1 MHGPSRSYSRIACIS
16 TSKIQRPNGCDMPV
30 SFTDTTEGWGSCKA
44 EPTSGDPSEMKFT
57 SVRKEMHQK
66 PKFVVEKTNGT
77 ENIYNGGTMT
87 DHQDAV

>member
-1 MHGPSRSYSRIACIS
+1 YSRPACIS

-57 SVRKEMHQK
+57 SV
-66 PKFVVEKTNGT
+66 
-77 ENIYNGGTMT
+77 
-87 DHQDAV
+87 